1 MRILGYLIII
11 TTLEFI
17 QNSYNLVK
25 HDFILFTFLIMPQA
39 DMILDLHLI
48 QKTELS
54 FSKYSAKLANILG
67 VFGMSTY
74 IA

>member
-1 MRILGYLIII
+1 MP
-11 TTLEFI
+11 
-17 QNSYNLVK
+17 
-25 HDFILFTFLIMPQA
+25 HDFMLFTFLIMPQA
-39 DMILDLHLI
+39 DVILDLHLI

-54 FSKYSAKLANILG
+54 FSQYSAKLANILG